1 MKKSDVKM
9 EDINSWIVAMYKRMN
24 VSGLKLTKTEDK
36 ALDKVLFS
44 TLEEFFNYPDYRSY
58 N

>member
-9 EDINSWIVAMYKRMN
+9 EDIRNWLVSMYDRMDKDN
-24 VSGLKLTKTEDK
+24 LELSKEDEDNMDKELTS
-36 ALDKVLFS
+36 VL
-44 TLEEFFNYPDYRSY
+44 EKFFNYPDYQRY

>member
-9 EDINSWIVAMYKRMN
+9 EDINRLMVALYDQMDKDNLELSREEEN
-24 VSGLKLTKTEDK
+24 KFDRKLMI
-36 ALDKVLFS
+36 
-44 TLEEFFNYPDYRSY
+44 TLEEFFNYPDYRNY